1 MLRTTLIV
9 LEIIIGVAA
18 VGGGVYALTG
28 AATVP
33 REYLQSTP
41 FRSYFVPGLVLIIV
55 VGGSM
60 LLATTLLLIEASLA
74 RIVSLEA
81 GVILI
86 AWIGVQVSLIG
97 YRHWLQPLM
106 GFLGLVIVV
115 LSFLLPSPG

>member
-9 LEIIIGVAA
+9 LEIIIGLAA
-18 VGGGVYALTG
+18 VGGGVYALAG
-28 AATVP
+28 AAAVP
-33 REYLQSTP
+33 REYLQGTP
-41 FRSYFVPGLVLIIV
+41 FRSYFVPGLVLLIV

-60 LLATTLLLIEASLA
+60 LLAATLLLIDAPLA
-74 RIVSLEA
+74 RIVSLET
-81 GVILI
+81 GVILV

>member
-1 MLRTTLIV
+1 MLRPFLIV

-28 AATVP
+28 AASVP
-33 REYLQSTP
+33 RDYLKGTP
-41 FRSYFVPGLVLIIV
+41 FRSFLVPGLVLMVV

-60 LLATTLLLIEASLA
+60 LLAATLLLMETRLA
-74 RIVSLEA
+74 RVASLEA
-81 GVILI
+81 GIILV
-86 AWIGVQVSLIG
+86 AWIGMQVSMIG

-106 GFLGLVIVV
+106 GALGLVIVV

>member
-1 MLRTTLIV
+1 MLRTTLII

-18 VGGGVYALTG
+18 VGGGVYALIG
-28 AATVP
+28 AAAVP
-33 REYLQSTP
+33 REYLQGTP
-41 FRSYFVPGLVLIIV
+41 FRSYFVPGLVLLVV

-60 LLATTLLLIEASLA
+60 LLAAALLLIQASLA

-86 AWIGVQVSLIG
+86 AWIGMQVSLIG

>member
-28 AATVP
+28 AAAVP
-33 REYLQSTP
+33 REYLQGTP

-60 LLATTLLLIEASLA
+60 LLAATLLLIEASLA

-86 AWIGVQVSLIG
+86 AWIGMQVSLIG

-106 GFLGLVIVV
+106 GILGLVIVV

>member
-28 AATVP
+28 AAAVP
-33 REYLQSTP
+33 REYLQGTP

-60 LLATTLLLIEASLA
+60 LLAATLLLIEASLA

-86 AWIGVQVSLIG
+86 AWIGMQVSLIG